1 MFPGALEAFINLAP
15 SPHWNRRISD
25 PAYFRGK
32 IIFTVFSSSF
42 LMILYIV
49 VVPSLSYCTS
59 PLFCHHKS
67 WTYGRFFQPRNVPD
81 SNPGLCIASCNSL
94 SAYRY
99 TYKSLKKKLEGLY
112 CIEVFRWQNSSDTD
126 EKKQRRQTE
135 IIFC

>member
-32 IIFTVFSSSF
+32 TIFTFFSSIF

-99 TYKSLKKKLEGLY
+99 TYKSLKIKIGGVVLY
-112 CIEVFRWQNSSDTD
+112 RGISLAEF
-126 EKKQRRQTE
+126 K
-135 IIFC
+135 